1 MQQTRTVFSITLV
14 VLLIPGLL
22 LAQERTPDVTG
33 TWELTVETPQ
43 GTGNP
48 TIVLKQEGEK
58 LTGVY
63 KGRFGEVNLQGSV
76 KGNDITFSITVNAQG
91 TELTIT
97 YKGTVEPDSM
107 KGTVDFGGFGEGTWT
122 GKRKKEG

>member
-1 MQQTRTVFSITLV
+1 VQQTRTVFSITLV

-97 YKGTVEPDSM
+97 
-107 KGTVDFGGFGEGTWT
+107 
-122 GKRKKEG
+122 

>member
-1 MQQTRTVFSITLV
+1 MKRMRFAFSATL
-14 VLLIPGLL
+14 LLL
-22 LAQERTPDVTG
+22 LAPVLLVGQEKTPDVSG

-48 TIVLKQEGEK
+48 TIVLQQDGEK

-63 KGRFGEVNLQGSV
+63 KGRFGEVNLQGTL
-76 KGNDITFSITVNAQG
+76 KGTEITFSITVNAQG
-91 TELTIT
+91 TDLTIT
-97 YKGTVEPDSM
+97 YKGTVENDSM
-107 KGTVDFGGFGEGTWT
+107 KGSVDFGGFAEGTWT

>member
-1 MQQTRTVFSITLV
+1 MRSAKLFPGVMLILLMVCCAFARQTNS
-14 VLLIPGLL
+14 
-22 LAQERTPDVTG
+22 PDVTG

-48 TIVLKQEGEK
+48 SIVLKQDGEK
-58 LTGVY
+58 ITGVY
-63 KGRFGEVNLQGSV
+63 KGRFGEVNLEGTI

-97 YKGTVEPDSM
+97 YRGKVEQDSM
-107 KGTVDFGGFGEGTWT
+107 SGSVDFGGFAEGTWT